1 MNTQETF
8 YLNKLRCEVA
18 MQQALKSWQ
27 PKPQFEGVEC
37 PRCQSRKI
45 VKYGSPRGTQR
56 YFCNG
61 CRRAFTERPKIECH
75 CLIPGQ
81 QPHCQDCPHFK
92 KFLGS
97 VKQRVD
103 SLRGL
108 TLQELQRLQSDATP
122 LKEPEFDIG

>member
-18 MQQALKSWQ
+18 MQQALEDWQ
-27 PKPQFEGVEC
+27 FSPQFEVVEC
-37 PRCQSRKI
+37 PRCQLRKI
-45 VKYGSPRGTQR
+45 VKSGSLGGTQK

-81 QPHCQDCPHFK
+81 QPHCQDCPQFK
-92 KFLGS
+92 KFLDL
-97 VKQRVD
+97 VEQKVD
-103 SLRGL
+103 GLRGL
-108 TLQELQRLQSDATP
+108 NPQELQSLLS
-122 LKEPEFDIG
+122 LS